1 MAMGAFFKRHV
12 RGYLLFLIGCALLV
26 SGILAIV
33 AIFMGTVVEGF
44 VAGIVGF
51 DIELWST
58 VLLAL
63 LSFAVS
69 VTGVYILRR
78 A

>member
-1 MAMGAFFKRHV
+1 MGAFLRAQV
-12 RGYLLFLIGCALLV
+12 RGYVIFLVGCALLV

-63 LSFAVS
+63 LSFLVS
-69 VTGVYILRR
+69 VTGAYILRR
-78 A
+78 G

>member
-1 MAMGAFFKRHV
+1 MGAHFKRQMREYV
-12 RGYLLFLIGCALLV
+12 MFLVGCALLV

-63 LSFAVS
+63 LSFVVS
-69 VTGVYILRR
+69 VTGAYILRH